1 MSAPRHLRR
10 APTDSYRLVVDITYL
25 PRLNA
30 LLNATSAVLLVVG
43 YSCIRQRNV
52 QAHRV
57 CMGSAFAVSVLFLL
71 SYLTYHYYAGTTRFS
86 GQGWVRPV
94 YFTLLLSHTIL
105 AALVPFLA
113 LITLLRALREQFP
126 RHRRIAR
133 WTLPIW
139 LYVSVTGVIVYLMLY
154 HLYPS
159 A

>member
-1 MSAPRHLRR
+1 M
-10 APTDSYRLVVDITYL
+10 VDITYL
-25 PRLNA
+25 PGLNA

-43 YSCIRQRNV
+43 YRFIRRRNI

-57 CMGSAFAVSVLFLL
+57 CMVSAFAVSVLFLL

-94 YFTLLLSHTIL
+94 YFTILLSHTIL

-113 LITLLRALREQFP
+113 LITLLRALQGQFS
-126 RHRRIAR
+126 RHRQIAR